1 MEAIV
6 IEPQKDEDVVIT
18 VTNNSGKTIKVM
30 IPQYVF
36 DWEQQDKYE
45 YNIYGLK
52 LVTRG
57 HYL

>member
-30 IPQYVF
+30 IPQDVF

-45 YNIYGLK
+45 YNTYGLN